1 MTLMKKKFKILTSG
15 YGFEVINIFWD
26 RIQNGIS
33 YPIIHVL
40 HPSIDISVVTDKK
53 FESVSNLYCL
63 RDSVKKNLPKG
74 DVEYLASLE
83 AENVPTIHNMIL
95 CDSVL
100 SKLKYEDAISYAT
113 HIAKEFESIFLRE
126 KPNIVVS
133 GFDAF
138 HSSMSKAVANKLNIK
153 WLALSFSVLPKGFM
167 GFTST
172 MNNLGTFSVIENDQE
187 MIYRLASESHNNFI
201 IKQMHA
207 PTIITESS
215 LKVIL
220 QKIPYHFK
228 HLSEA
233 IIQLVTSRFDRYTR
247 RPISASI
254 YDYFRRKINLLSLN
268 FLSLEQSP
276 SSDSFF
282 FIGLHMQ
289 PEMAIDVWAPF
300 YSNQINVMESIA
312 RSMPPNYKLCVKLHK
327 IDSDNFSFLQ
337 LKKLQK
343 IPGVILVSP
352 FASARDYLE
361 RTRLIFSIQGTMT
374 LEAALL
380 GKSVVSF
387 GETAYTDMPR
397 VFSIKKITELPFQI
411 REILASSNQCS
422 KEEILQ
428 GYSKLLNRYSPA
440 CYNDWTIMPTD
451 KEIANCVIQFEALAR
466 SSD

>member
-1 MTLMKKKFKILTSG
+1 MKKNFKILTSG

-40 HPSIDISVVTDKK
+40 HPSIDMEIVADKK
-53 FESVSNLYCL
+53 FKSASNFYFL
-63 RDSVKKNLPKG
+63 RDSVKRKLPKG

-100 SKLKYEDAISYAT
+100 SKLQYEDAISYAT
-113 HIAKEFESIFLRE
+113 YIAKEFESIFLRE

-138 HSSMSKAVANKLNIK
+138 HSSMSKAIANKLNIK

-172 MNNLGTFSVIENDQE
+172 MNNSGTFSVIENDQE
-187 MIYRLASESHNNFI
+187 TVYRLASESYNNFI

-220 QKIPYHFK
+220 QKIPFHLK

-233 IIQLVTSRFDRYTR
+233 VIQLVNSRFDRYTR

-254 YDYFRRKINLLSLN
+254 YDYFRRKINLFTLN

-289 PEMAIDVWAPF
+289 PEMAIDVWAPY
-300 YSNQINVMESIA
+300 YSNQINVIESIA
-312 RSMPPNYKLCVKLHK
+312 RSMPPNNKLCVKLHK

-352 FASARDYLE
+352 FASARDYVE
-361 RTRLIFSIQGTMT
+361 RARLIFSIQGTMT

-380 GKSVVSF
+380 GKPVISF
-387 GETAYTDMPR
+387 GETAYTDMPT
-397 VFSIKKITELPFQI
+397 VFSIKRITELSSQVKQ
-411 REILASSNQCS
+411 ILAYNDKPCS
-422 KEEILQ
+422 REQILY
-428 GYSKLLNRYSPA
+428 GYCSLLKRYNPA
-440 CYNDWTIMPTD
+440 CYNDWTVPPTEH
-451 KEIANCVIQFEALAR
+451 EIENCTYQFEAL
-466 SSD
+466 SSFIW

>member
-1 MTLMKKKFKILTSG
+1 MKKSFKILTSG

-40 HPSIDISVVTDKK
+40 HPAIDISIVTDKK
-53 FESVSNLYCL
+53 FESVSNHYCL

-74 DVEYLASLE
+74 DVEYLATLE

-100 SKLKYEDAISYAT
+100 SKMKYDDAISYAT
-113 HIAKEFESIFLRE
+113 YIAKEFENIFLRE

-172 MNNLGTFSVIENDQE
+172 MNNSGTFSVIENDQE
-187 MIYRLASESHNNFI
+187 TIRRLASESYNNFI

-207 PTIITESS
+207 PTIISESS

-220 QKIPYHFK
+220 QKIPYHLK
-228 HLSEA
+228 HLSQA

-247 RPISASI
+247 RPISTSI

-268 FLSLEQSP
+268 ILSLEQSP

-300 YSNQINVMESIA
+300 YSNQINVIETIA
-312 RSMPPNYKLCVKLHK
+312 RSIPPNFKLCVKLHK
-327 IDSDNFSFLQ
+327 IDSDNFSLLQ
-337 LKKLQK
+337 LKKLQLM
-343 IPGVILVSP
+343 PGVILVSP
-352 FASARDYLE
+352 FASSRDYIE
-361 RTRLIFSIQGTMT
+361 KASLIFSIQGTIA

-380 GKSVVSF
+380 GKPVISFGKTAYIDMPTVVS
-387 GETAYTDMPR
+387 
-397 VFSIKKITELPFQI
+397 IKDITELPSQI
-411 REILASSNQCS
+411 RQILASKTKLFS
-422 KEEILQ
+422 KEKILD
-428 GYSKLLNRYSPA
+428 GYFNLLNRYSPA
-440 CYNDWTIMPTD
+440 CYNDWTVCPTEN
-451 KEIANCVIQFEALAR
+451 EINNCIIQFEAL
-466 SSD
+466 SKLNFN